1 MDLVTQVALPLVK
14 ALGSTLDSRL
24 RANEAHLSSEDVLD
38 RFEEQLPQL
47 FINEW
52 ISKSVSKPLSGYAL
66 GEILDDTGSDLKTAG
81 TLLGASF
88 ASSAL
93 SWLIVRGIF
102 GGNRA
107 VGTLT
112 SLPLP
117 ATESKLRATAEG
129 IDPANPYVAIAA
141 LQLIDDTDLT
151 PEEFYI
157 KERLLAILEKMYPA
171 QTLDRLTKLL
181 ASGASAYH
189 GYKRNGDSI
198 GYGLLWAFT
207 GRLGLGLALA
217 QGFAKPAP

>member
-14 ALGSTLDSRL
+14 TLGSTLDSRL
-24 RANEAHLSSEDVLD
+24 RANEGEFSQEEVLA
-38 RFEEQLPQL
+38 RFEEQMPQL

-52 ISKSVSKPLSGYAL
+52 ISNSVSKPLSGYVL
-66 GEILDDTGSDLKTAG
+66 GEILDDTGSDLKTVG
-81 TLLGASF
+81 TLLGASV

-93 SWLIVRGIF
+93 SWLIVRGLF
-102 GGNRA
+102 GGNKA

-112 SLPLP
+112 NLPLP
-117 ATESKLRATAEG
+117 ATESKLQATVKG
-129 IDPANPYVAIAA
+129 IDPASPYVAVAA
-141 LQLIDDTDLT
+141 LQLIDDADLT
-151 PEEFYI
+151 PEEFYV
-157 KERLLAILEKMYPA
+157 KERLLVILKKMYPA
-171 QTLDRLTKLL
+171 QTMDRLTKLL

-217 QGFAKPAP
+217 QGYTKPAP